1 MRYKLTI
8 EYDGT
13 AFAGWQVQPNAV
25 TVQGELMRA
34 IGDFIDVD
42 PRTVRLAG
50 SGRTDAG
57 VHALGQVAHFDCD
70 REYKDYQIREAINSR
85 LHNHR
90 ISVVCVTRV
99 CNNFHARFSAIRRSY
114 RYRILNRRAMPA
126 YDRDRV
132 WHCPVPLDRSAM
144 HEATAYFSGTHDFT
158 SFRALLCQAKNPV
171 RTLEHIALT
180 ELGDEL
186 HLDVTARAFLHHQ
199 VRNIV
204 GTLLWVGK
212 GKFVPTDIP
221 DIFAAKNRAAAGPTA
236 PSEGLCFMS
245 VAYPEIITKNWRDEN
260 Q

>member
-13 AFAGWQVQPNAV
+13 AFAGWQVQQNGV
-25 TVQGELMRA
+25 TVQGVLMQA
-34 IGDFIDVD
+34 IGDFIARD
-42 PRTVRLAG
+42 PQTIRLYG

-57 VHALGQVAHFDCD
+57 VHALGQVAHFDFD

-85 LHNHR
+85 LQHHR
-90 ISVVCVTRV
+90 ISVVAVTQV
-99 CNNFHARFSAIRRSY
+99 CDNFHARFSALRRSY

-132 WHCPVPLDRSAM
+132 WHCPVPLNRDAM
-144 HEATAYFSGTHDFT
+144 HEATACFTGTHDFT
-158 SFRALLCQAKNPV
+158 SFRAQLCQARNPV

-180 ELGDEL
+180 EHGDEL
-186 HLDVTARAFLHHQ
+186 HLDVTAQAFLHHQ

-204 GTLLWVGK
+204 GTLMWVGK
-212 GKFVPTDIP
+212 GKLLPTDIP
-221 DIFAAKNRAAAGPTA
+221 GIFAAKDRAAAGPTA

-245 VAYPEIITKNWRDEN
+245 VEYPEIIKKNWRDEN
-260 Q
+260 E